1 MGKQLT
7 QEKFREVLSGVLEQ
21 AKKQNMYI
29 QERVVRDAFSDYDFS
44 EQQMQMVVEFLR
56 SKKVTVGG
64 AASDLE
70 SGENTL
76 AASAVRKKTWSQE
89 EDDYIRRYRGE
100 LLAMRAPKAGSSKF
114 RELVSAAAS
123 GDENAKKS
131 LLESMLPDIADLAC
145 DLYGPG
151 VLLQDL
157 VSEGNLQGMLALER
171 IDFSAENLADDFR
184 RVFLS
189 EVRDGL
195 LTFLGENREVKARD
209 QRMVDRVQEFSDY
222 TEVLKEDLGR
232 KVYLDEVAEFMDIP
246 EEEAEAILRLTGEKP
261 GEDSDEAPDGGKSD

>member
-7 QEKFREVLSGVLEQ
+7 QDEFRELLAGILKQ
-21 AKKQNMYI
+21 AKEQKLYI

-44 EQQMQMVVEFLR
+44 DQQMQMVFDFLR

-70 SGENTL
+70 SEEAGRK
-76 AASAVRKKTWSQE
+76 AAPVRKTWSQE

-100 LLAMRAPKAGSSKF
+100 LLAMRTPEIGSPEF
-114 RELVSAAAS
+114 RKLISGAADGS
-123 GDENAKKS
+123 DDAKKR
-131 LLESMLPDIADLAC
+131 LLEIMLPDIADLAC
-145 DLYGPG
+145 DLYSPG

-171 IDFSAENLADDFR
+171 IDFGDPELVGRFR
-184 RVFLS
+184 TVFLS

-195 LTFLGENREVKARD
+195 LAFLGESREVRARD

-222 TEVLKEDLGR
+222 TEVLKDDLGR
-232 KVYLDEVAEFMDIP
+232 RVYLDEVAEFMDIP
-246 EEEAEAILRLTGEKP
+246 EEEAEAILRLTGEKIDDN
-261 GEDSDEAPDGGKSD
+261 EDKKAD

>member
-7 QEKFREVLSGVLEQ
+7 PEEFREKLAGILKQ
-21 AKKQNMYI
+21 AKEQKLYI

-44 EQQMQMVVEFLR
+44 DQQMKMVIEFLR

-70 SGENTL
+70 SGD
-76 AASAVRKKTWSQE
+76 AGRIPGSVRKKTWSQE

-100 LLAMRAPKAGSSKF
+100 LLAMRAPKTGSSQF
-114 RELVSAAAS
+114 RDLLDGAAS
-123 GDENAKKS
+123 GDEGAKKR
-131 LLESMLPDIADLAC
+131 LLEIMLPDIADLAC

-157 VSEGNLQGMLALER
+157 VSEGNLQGMLAMER
-171 IDFSAENLADDFR
+171 IDFSVPDLSDHFR
-184 RVFLS
+184 TVFLS

-195 LTFLGENREVKARD
+195 LAFLAENREVKARD

-222 TEVLKEDLGR
+222 TEVLKDDLGR

-246 EEEAEAILRLTGEKP
+246 EEEAEAILRLTGEKA
-261 GEDSDEAPDGGKSD
+261 EDGREGRESG